1 MATKYDK
8 MTMKQL
14 KALAKSVGFSP
25 KYSDGSAMGKDTL
38 ADAIHQFDSVGM
50 FNKKNKGGMIKSRT
64 GPQDFRKGGMV
75 LSTMDKHKNR

>member
-14 KALAKSVGFSP
+14 KELAKSVGFST
-25 KYSDGSAMGKDTL
+25 KGMDKDTL
-38 ADAIHQFDSVGM
+38 ADSIHQFDAAGM
-50 FNKKNKGGMIKSRT
+50 FDKKNKGGLTKSRT

-75 LSTMDKHKNR
+75 LSTVDNRKNK